1 MKFPIAKTCVIL
13 IAPVLAGV
21 VVASSMHFVPT
32 ATADDAKKK
41 SGSSLNEKLIG
52 TWVLVGKPG
61 QVSEPPK
68 AGGML
73 KFITG
78 KHWCITQADA
88 KTGKVTLHHG
98 GTYTLDG
105 DKYVETVEYAN
116 ESTISMLQQ
125 KLTFTVTV
133 DGDTYTQTGIGNPY
147 TQVWKRLK

>member
-1 MKFPIAKTCVIL
+1 MNHRLINRCVIVL
-13 IAPVLAGV
+13 AIVLAGV
-21 VVASSMHFVPT
+21 LLLWATHFLPAV
-32 ATADDAKKK
+32 TADDAKKK
-41 SGSSLNEKLIG
+41 SEPSLNEKLIG
-52 TWVLVGKPG
+52 TWILVGRPG
-61 QVSEPPK
+61 QVTEPPK

-78 KHWCITQADA
+78 KHWCITQADPR
-88 KTGKVTLHHG
+88 TSKVGLHHG

-125 KLTFTVTV
+125 KLTFTVKV
-133 DGDTYTQTGIGNPY
+133 DGDTCTQTGIGNPY